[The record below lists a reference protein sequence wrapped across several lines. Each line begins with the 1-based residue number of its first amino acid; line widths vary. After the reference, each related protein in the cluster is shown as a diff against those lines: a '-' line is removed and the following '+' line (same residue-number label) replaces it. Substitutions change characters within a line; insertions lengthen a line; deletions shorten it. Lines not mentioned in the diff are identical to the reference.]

1 MATGIAQKSCTALFP
16 MWSLRKN
23 YISKMK
29 KNNKTTTA
37 TKKQRGNVENIE
49 RNLNI

>member
-29 KNNKTTTA
+29 KKTTTTA
-37 TKKQRGNVENIE
+37 TKKQRGNVESIE